1 MPKTIPVELVTHK
14 GQSTTTLTFCIRI
27 GPLRDGSY
35 VALTM
40 LDREIA
46 YDLNDGV
53 GELTY
58 HARTGIDLSQFV
70 ASGDLSVD
78 NAEASTLQ
86 EQPLWP
92 NTGITEA
99 MIDRGDLRG
108 VEFVVFEVNYND
120 LTPGRHE
127 EFGSGLIGE
136 VRLLP
141 GGLIVPELRDW
152 SNVLTQASVNR
163 NWLKTCRATFGSQ
176 PIGTG
181 GGVVEE
187 QYPCRYSLAGEWVN
201 GTVTAIGAEVT
212 RDFTASGLAQAA
224 NYFAPGLV
232 EWLTGDNA
240 GMSREIE
247 AFASG
252 GVVTLRNLTRNPIQA
267 GDTFRIRRE
276 CSKLWSGHNSCKDT
290 FANQQWFR
298 GEPNIPDASANTL
311 NVGGG

>member
-1 MPKTIPVELVTHK
+1 MPKTIPAQLVAHK
-14 GQSTTTLTFCIRI
+14 ALPATTLTSCIRM
-27 GPLRDGSY
+27 GPLPDGSY

-40 LDREIA
+40 LDRAID

-53 GELTY
+53 GVLTY

-70 ASGDLSVD
+70 ASADLSVD

-86 EQPLWP
+86 EQPTWP

-108 VEFVVFEVNYND
+108 VEFIVFEVNYND

-127 EFGSGLIGE
+127 EFSSGLIGE

-152 SNVLTQASVNR
+152 SNVLTQASVNQLY
-163 NWLKTCRATFGSQ
+163 LKTCRATFGSQ

-187 QYPCRYSLAGEWVN
+187 RYPCMYDLTPEWVN

-224 NYFAPGLV
+224 DYFAPGLV

-247 AFASG
+247 AFGLG
-252 GVVTLRNLTRNPIQA
+252 GVVTLRNLSRQPIQV
-267 GDTFRIRRE
+267 GDTFRIRRQ
-276 CSKLWSGHNSCKDT
+276 CSKKWTGHNSCKDT

-311 NVGGG
+311 SVGSS